1 MTTPLIEMR
10 HIEKSYGSIRAL
22 RGVNFHVDTAETVGL
37 IGDNGAGKS
46 TLIKILTGFV
56 RADHGQIILNGKE
69 IQFASPREARENG
82 IETVYQEQALADDL
96 SVARNLFMGKEPIK
110 SYGPFKLLDIETMRS
125 ESRKMLAELRL
136 NVDIDKETR
145 YCSGGERQ
153 GISIARAIYF
163 NASVVILDE
172 PTNAL
177 GVAAVQRVLDLI
189 RELKQRGIAVI
200 FISHNLY
207 HVHLVSDRI
216 VTLVRGTKI
225 KDAPKNEVSVEE
237 LNDILMLRSGIEQ
250 VSTE

>member
-1 MTTPLIEMR
+1 MTAPLIEMR

-46 TLIKILTGFV
+46 TLIKILTGFAH
-56 RADHGQIILNGKE
+56 ADQGQILLNGKE
-69 IQFASPREARENG
+69 IHFASPREARKNG

-96 SVARNLFMGKEPIK
+96 SVARNLFMGKEPVR
-110 SYGPFKLLDIETMRS
+110 SYGPFRLLDIETMRS

-136 NVDIDKETR
+136 NVDVDKETR

-163 NASVVILDE
+163 NANVVILDE

-200 FISHNLY
+200 FVSHNLY

-225 KDAPKNEVSVEE
+225 KDTPKNEVSVEE
-237 LNDILMLRSGIEQ
+237 LTDILMLRSGIDQ

>member
-46 TLIKILTGFV
+46 TLIKILTGFA
-56 RADHGQIILNGKE
+56 RADQGQILLNGKE
-69 IQFASPREARENG
+69 IHFASPREARENG

-110 SYGPFKLLDIETMRS
+110 SYGPFRLLDIETMRS

-163 NASVVILDE
+163 NANVVILDE

-200 FISHNLY
+200 FVSHNLY

-225 KDAPKNEVSVEE
+225 MDTPKNEVSVEE

-250 VSTE
+250 VNTE

>member
-1 MTTPLIEMR
+1 MITPLIEMSDIR
-10 HIEKSYGSIRAL
+10 KSYGSIRAL
-22 RGVNFHVDTAETVGL
+22 RGVDFHVNAAETVGL
-37 IGDNGAGKS
+37 VGDNGAGKS
-46 TLIKILTGFV
+46 TLIKILTGFAH
-56 RADHGQIILNGKE
+56 ADSGQIFLNGE
-69 IQFASPREARENG
+69 PVHFTSPKQARDRG

-96 SVARNLFMGKEPIK
+96 SVARNLFLGKEPVR
-110 SYGPFKLLDIETMRS
+110 SYGPVRLLDTDTMRV

-136 NVDIDKETR
+136 NVDVDKETR

-163 NASVVILDE
+163 RANVVILDE

-207 HVHLVSDRI
+207 HVHSVSDRI
-216 VTLVRGTKI
+216 VTMVRGTKI
-225 KDAPKNEVSVEE
+225 KDVPASETTVDE
-237 LNDILMLRSGIEQ
+237 LNDILMLRSGIDPLSGE
-250 VSTE
+250 